1 MADEAQTPE
10 ACAQPVA
17 PQMKILGQFIRDMSF
32 ENFLVQKGIAGD
44 VTPDV
49 QVQVALDAKKRP
61 ADDQYEVF
69 TKYTVKSNNKADG
82 TPLFLLELEYG
93 GVFQI
98 SNIPE
103 EQLHPFLLI
112 ECPRMLF
119 PFARRIVS
127 DTTRDGGFPPLNLD
141 TVDFV
146 ALYRQEIARRAQQQA
161 DKATVN

>member
-10 ACAQPVA
+10 AGAQPVA

-103 EQLHPFLLI
+103 
-112 ECPRMLF
+112 
-119 PFARRIVS
+119 
-127 DTTRDGGFPPLNLD
+127 
-141 TVDFV
+141 
-146 ALYRQEIARRAQQQA
+146 
-161 DKATVN
+161 